1 MDRLM
6 SRLSLWVYGVFMRLA
21 QPLLRRKLRKRAQA
35 EPLYGQFIEERFG
48 HYKQSACH
56 DWIWIHAVSLGE
68 TRTAAILLQGLRQAM
83 PDMKL
88 LLTHGTATGREEGL
102 KLLQNGDVQV
112 WQAWDSPEAVERFLT
127 AFKPRIGLLL
137 ETEVWPQMI
146 HSAQEKGIPVMLIN
160 ARMSEKSLRQAQRW
174 TSLIKPAF
182 AGLSGVCAQAPDD
195 AMRLKSLGASVRGVF
210 GNLKF
215 DAKPDESQV
224 AMGRAWREQLSAPV
238 VMLASSREG
247 EESLW
252 LAAWQTFTQQHPEV
266 QIHWLIVPRH
276 PQRVGEVESLITSSG
291 LRVSRRS
298 TWGQEAGLL
307 ASHLNEAAKDSSVI
321 LLGDSLGEM
330 ALYYS
335 LADAALLGGSF
346 EKLGGQNLIEA
357 AACACPI
364 VMGPHTFNFAEASQA
379 AELAGAAQRASDM
392 AAGLTLVVD
401 TVQNRPLQKQK
412 SVNAFQF
419 AQQHGGATQL
429 TVQAVVA
436 QLQASQHSIK
446 D

>member
-1 MDRLM
+1 MPGF
-6 SRLSLWVYGVFMRLA
+6 SLWLYGVIMRLA
-21 QPLLRRKLRKRAQA
+21 QALLRRKLRKRAQA
-35 EPLYGQFIEERFG
+35 EPLYGQYIEERFG
-48 HYKQSACH
+48 YYKQSACN

-68 TRTAAILLQGLRQAM
+68 TRTAGILLQGLRQAM
-83 PDMKL
+83 PHMKL
-88 LLTHGTATGREEGL
+88 LLTNGTATGREEGL
-102 KLLQNGDVQV
+102 KLLQEGDIQV
-112 WQAWDSPEAVERFLT
+112 WQAWDSPEVVERFLT

-137 ETEVWPQMI
+137 ETEVWPQLI
-146 HSAQEKGIPVMLIN
+146 HKAQEKGIPIMLIN
-160 ARMSEKSLRQAQRW
+160 ARMSEKSLHQAQRW
-174 TSLIKPAF
+174 ASLMKPAF
-182 AGLSGVCAQAPDD
+182 AGLSAVCAQAPDD
-195 AMRLKSLGASVRGVF
+195 AMRLKSLGASVTGIF

-215 DAKPDESQV
+215 DAKPDASQV
-224 AMGRAWREQLSAPV
+224 AMGRAWREQLSVPV

-247 EESLW
+247 EEALW
-252 LAAWQTFTQQHPEV
+252 LAAWQTFNKQHPKL

-276 PQRVGEVESLITSSG
+276 PQRVSEVESLITSSG

-298 TWGQEAGLL
+298 TWSQEALFSAAL
-307 ASHLNEAAKDSSVI
+307 LNETAQDSSVI

-379 AELAGAAQRASDM
+379 AESAGAAQRASDM
-392 AAGLTLVVD
+392 AEAMKLAVD

-412 SVNAFQF
+412 SANAFQF
-419 AQQHGGATQL
+419 AQQHGGATQR
-429 TVQAVVA
+429 TVQAVLA
-436 QLQASQHSIK
+436 QLKIK

>member
-1 MDRLM
+1 MPGF
-6 SRLSLWVYGVFMRLA
+6 SLWLYGVIMRLA
-21 QPLLRRKLRKRAQA
+21 QALLRRKLRKRAQA
-35 EPLYGQFIEERFG
+35 EPLYGQYIEERFG
-48 HYKQSACH
+48 YYKQSACN

-68 TRTAAILLQGLRQAM
+68 TRTAGILLQGLRQAM
-83 PDMKL
+83 PHMKL
-88 LLTHGTATGREEGL
+88 LLTNGTATGREEGL
-102 KLLQNGDVQV
+102 KLLQEGDIQV
-112 WQAWDSPEAVERFLT
+112 WQAWDSPEVVERFLT

-137 ETEVWPQMI
+137 ETEVWPQLI
-146 HSAQEKGIPVMLIN
+146 HNAQEKGIPIMLIN
-160 ARMSEKSLRQAQRW
+160 ARMSEKSLHQAQRW
-174 TSLIKPAF
+174 ASLMKPAF
-182 AGLSGVCAQAPDD
+182 AGLSAVCAQAPDD
-195 AMRLKSLGASVRGVF
+195 AMRLKSLGASVTGIF

-215 DAKPDESQV
+215 DAKPDASQV

-247 EESLW
+247 EEALW
-252 LAAWQTFTQQHPEV
+252 LAAWQTFNKQHPKL

-276 PQRVGEVESLITSSG
+276 PQRVSEVESLITSSG

-298 TWGQEAGLL
+298 TWSQEALFSAAL
-307 ASHLNEAAKDSSVI
+307 LNETAQDSSVI

-379 AELAGAAQRASDM
+379 AESAGAAQRASDM
-392 AAGLTLVVD
+392 AEAMKLAVD

-412 SVNAFQF
+412 SANAFQF
-419 AQQHGGATQL
+419 AQQHGGATQR
-429 TVQAVVA
+429 TVQAVLA
-436 QLQASQHSIK
+436 QLKIK

>member
-1 MDRLM
+1 MPGF
-6 SRLSLWVYGVFMRLA
+6 SLWLYGVIMRLA
-21 QPLLRRKLRKRAQA
+21 QALLRRKLRKRAQA
-35 EPLYGQFIEERFG
+35 EPLYGQYIEERFG
-48 HYKQSACH
+48 YYKQSAGN

-83 PDMKL
+83 PHMKL
-88 LLTHGTATGREEGL
+88 LLTNGTATGREEGL
-102 KLLQNGDVQV
+102 KLLQEGDIQV
-112 WQAWDSPEAVERFLT
+112 WQAWDSPEVVERFLT

-137 ETEVWPQMI
+137 ETEVWPQLI
-146 HSAQEKGIPVMLIN
+146 HKAQEKGIPIMLIN
-160 ARMSEKSLRQAQRW
+160 ARMSEKSLHQAQRW
-174 TSLIKPAF
+174 ASLMKPAF
-182 AGLSGVCAQAPDD
+182 AGLSAVCAQAPDD
-195 AMRLKSLGASVRGVF
+195 AMRLKSLGASVTGIF

-215 DAKPDESQV
+215 DAKPDASQV
-224 AMGRAWREQLSAPV
+224 AMGRAWREQLSVPV

-247 EESLW
+247 EEALW
-252 LAAWQTFTQQHPEV
+252 LAAWQTFNKQHPEL

-276 PQRVGEVESLITSSG
+276 PQRVSEVESLITSSG

-298 TWGQEAGLL
+298 TWSQEALFSAAL
-307 ASHLNEAAKDSSVI
+307 LNETAQDSSVI

-379 AELAGAAQRASDM
+379 AESAGAAQRASDM
-392 AAGLTLVVD
+392 AEAMKLAVD

-412 SVNAFQF
+412 SANAFQF
-419 AQQHGGATQL
+419 AQQHGGATQR
-429 TVQAVVA
+429 TVQAVLA
-436 QLQASQHSIK
+436 QLKIK

>member
-1 MDRLM
+1 MPGF
-6 SRLSLWVYGVFMRLA
+6 SLWLYAVFMRLA

-35 EPLYGQFIEERFG
+35 EPLYGQFIEERLG
-48 HYKQSACH
+48 YYKQSACKE
-56 DWIWIHAVSLGE
+56 WIWIHAVSLGE

-83 PDMKL
+83 PHMKL

-102 KLLQNGDVQV
+102 KLLQDGDMQV
-112 WQAWDSPEAVERFLT
+112 WQAWDSPEVVNRFLT

-146 HSAQEKGIPVMLIN
+146 QSAQEKRIPIMLIN
-160 ARMSEKSLRQAQRW
+160 ARMSEKSMRQALRW
-174 TSLIKPAF
+174 KSLMKPAF
-182 AGLSGVCAQAPDD
+182 AGLSAVCAQAPDD
-195 AMRLKSLGASVRGVF
+195 AMRLKSLGASVKGVF

-215 DAKPDESQV
+215 DAKPDVSQV
-224 AMGRAWREQLSAPV
+224 AMGRSWREQLSAPV

-252 LAAWQTFTQQHPEV
+252 LAAWQTFTKQHPEV

-276 PQRVGEVESLITSSG
+276 PQRVSEVERLITASG

-298 TWGQEAGLL
+298 TWSQEAGLS
-307 ASHLNEAAKDSSVI
+307 ASHLNEAAKDRAVI

-379 AELAGAAQRASDM
+379 AESAGAAQRADDM
-392 AAGLTLVVD
+392 AAALKLAID
-401 TVQNRPLQKQK
+401 TVQNRPLQTQK
-412 SVNAFQF
+412 SADAYQF
-419 AQQHGGATQL
+419 AQQHGGATQH
-429 TVQAVVA
+429 TVQAVLA
-436 QLQASQHSIK
+436 ELQASQA
-446 D
+446 

>member
-1 MDRLM
+1 MPGF
-6 SRLSLWVYGVFMRLA
+6 SLWLYGVIMRLA
-21 QPLLRRKLRKRAQA
+21 QALLRRKLRKRAQA
-35 EPLYGQFIEERFG
+35 EPLYGQYIEERFG
-48 HYKQSACH
+48 YYKQSACN

-83 PDMKL
+83 PHMKL
-88 LLTHGTATGREEGL
+88 LLTNGTATGREEGL
-102 KLLQNGDVQV
+102 KLLQEGDIQV
-112 WQAWDSPEAVERFLT
+112 WQAWDSPEVVERFLT

-137 ETEVWPQMI
+137 ETEVWPQLI
-146 HSAQEKGIPVMLIN
+146 HKAQEKGIPIMLIN
-160 ARMSEKSLRQAQRW
+160 ARMSEKSLNQAERW
-174 TSLIKPAF
+174 ASLMKPAF
-182 AGLSGVCAQAPDD
+182 AGLSAVCAQAPDD
-195 AMRLKSLGASVRGVF
+195 AMRLKSLGASVTGIF

-215 DAKPDESQV
+215 DAKPDASQV

-247 EESLW
+247 EEAMW
-252 LAAWQTFTQQHPEV
+252 LAAWQTFNKQHPEL

-276 PQRVGEVESLITSSG
+276 PQRVSEVESLITSSG

-298 TWGQEAGLL
+298 TWSQEALFSAAL
-307 ASHLNEAAKDSSVI
+307 LNETAQDSSVI

-379 AELAGAAQRASDM
+379 AESAGAAQRASDM
-392 AAGLTLVVD
+392 AEAMKLAVD

-412 SVNAFQF
+412 SANAFQF
-419 AQQHGGATQL
+419 AQQHGGATQR
-429 TVQAVVA
+429 TVQAVLA
-436 QLQASQHSIK
+436 QLKIK

>member
-1 MDRLM
+1 MPGF
-6 SRLSLWVYGVFMRLA
+6 SLWLYGVIMRLA
-21 QPLLRRKLRKRAQA
+21 QALLRRKLRKRAQA
-35 EPLYGQFIEERFG
+35 EPLYGQYIEERFG
-48 HYKQSACH
+48 YYKQSACN

-68 TRTAAILLQGLRQAM
+68 TRTAGILLQGLRQAM
-83 PDMKL
+83 PHMKL
-88 LLTHGTATGREEGL
+88 LLTNGTATGREEGL
-102 KLLQNGDVQV
+102 KLLQEGDIQV
-112 WQAWDSPEAVERFLT
+112 WQAWDSPEVVERFLT

-137 ETEVWPQMI
+137 ETEVWPQLI
-146 HSAQEKGIPVMLIN
+146 HNAQEKGIPIMLIN
-160 ARMSEKSLRQAQRW
+160 ARMSEKSLHQAERW
-174 TSLIKPAF
+174 ASLMKPAF
-182 AGLSGVCAQAPDD
+182 AGLSAVCAQAPDD
-195 AMRLKSLGASVRGVF
+195 AMRLKSLGASVTGIF

-215 DAKPDESQV
+215 DAKPDASQV

-247 EESLW
+247 EEAMW
-252 LAAWQTFTQQHPEV
+252 LAAWQTFNKQHPEL

-276 PQRVGEVESLITSSG
+276 PQRVSEVESLITSSG

-298 TWGQEAGLL
+298 TWSQEVLFSAALL
-307 ASHLNEAAKDSSVI
+307 KETAQDSSVI

-379 AELAGAAQRASDM
+379 AESAGAAQRASDM
-392 AAGLTLVVD
+392 AEAMKLAVD

-412 SVNAFQF
+412 SANAFQF
-419 AQQHGGATQL
+419 AQQHGGATQR
-429 TVQAVVA
+429 TVQAVLA
-436 QLQASQHSIK
+436 QLKIK

>member
-1 MDRLM
+1 MPGF
-6 SRLSLWVYGVFMRLA
+6 SLWLYGVIMRLA
-21 QPLLRRKLRKRAQA
+21 QALLRRKLRKRAQA
-35 EPLYGQFIEERFG
+35 EPLYGQYIEERFG
-48 HYKQSACH
+48 YYKQSACN

-68 TRTAAILLQGLRQAM
+68 TRTAGILLQGLRQAM
-83 PDMKL
+83 PHMKL
-88 LLTHGTATGREEGL
+88 LLTNGTATGREEGL
-102 KLLQNGDVQV
+102 KLLQEGDIQV
-112 WQAWDSPEAVERFLT
+112 WQAWDSPEVVERFLT

-137 ETEVWPQMI
+137 ETEVWPQLI
-146 HSAQEKGIPVMLIN
+146 HKAQEKGIPIMLIN
-160 ARMSEKSLRQAQRW
+160 ARMSEKSLHQAERW
-174 TSLIKPAF
+174 ASLMKPAF
-182 AGLSGVCAQAPDD
+182 AGLSAVCAQAPDD
-195 AMRLKSLGASVRGVF
+195 AMRLKSLGASVTGIF

-215 DAKPDESQV
+215 DAKPDASQV

-247 EESLW
+247 EEAMW
-252 LAAWQTFTQQHPEV
+252 LAAWQTFNKQHPEL

-276 PQRVGEVESLITSSG
+276 PQRVSEVESLITSSG

-298 TWGQEAGLL
+298 TWSQEALFSAAL
-307 ASHLNEAAKDSSVI
+307 LNETAQDSSVI

-379 AELAGAAQRASDM
+379 AETAGAAQRASDM
-392 AAGLTLVVD
+392 AAAMKLAVD

-412 SVNAFQF
+412 SANAFQF
-419 AQQHGGATQL
+419 AQQHGGATQR
-429 TVQAVVA
+429 TVQAVLA
-436 QLQASQHSIK
+436 QLKIK

>member
-1 MDRLM
+1 MPGF
-6 SRLSLWVYGVFMRLA
+6 SLWLYGVIMRLA
-21 QPLLRRKLRKRAQA
+21 QALLRRKLRKRAQA
-35 EPLYGQFIEERFG
+35 EPLYGQYIEERFG
-48 HYKQSACH
+48 YYKQSAGN

-83 PDMKL
+83 PHMKL
-88 LLTHGTATGREEGL
+88 LLTNGTATGREEGL
-102 KLLQNGDVQV
+102 KLLQEGDIQV
-112 WQAWDSPEAVERFLT
+112 WQAWDSPEVVERFLT

-137 ETEVWPQMI
+137 ETEVWPQLI
-146 HSAQEKGIPVMLIN
+146 HKAQEKGIPIMLIN
-160 ARMSEKSLRQAQRW
+160 ARMSEKSLNQAERW
-174 TSLIKPAF
+174 ASLMKPAF
-182 AGLSGVCAQAPDD
+182 AGLSAVCAQAPDD
-195 AMRLKSLGASVRGVF
+195 AMRLKSLGASVTGIF

-215 DAKPDESQV
+215 DAKPDASQV

-247 EESLW
+247 EEAMW
-252 LAAWQTFTQQHPEV
+252 LAAWQTFNKQHPEL

-276 PQRVGEVESLITSSG
+276 PQRVSEVESLITSSG

-298 TWGQEAGLL
+298 TWSQETLFSAALL
-307 ASHLNEAAKDSSVI
+307 KETAQDSSVI

-379 AELAGAAQRASDM
+379 AESAGAAQRASDM
-392 AAGLTLVVD
+392 AEAMKLAVD

-412 SVNAFQF
+412 SANAFQF
-419 AQQHGGATQL
+419 AQQHGGATQR
-429 TVQAVVA
+429 TVQAVLA
-436 QLQASQHSIK
+436 QLKIK

>member
-1 MDRLM
+1 MPGF
-6 SRLSLWVYGVFMRLA
+6 SLWLYGVIMRLA
-21 QPLLRRKLRKRAQA
+21 QALLRRKLRKREQA
-35 EPLYGQFIEERFG
+35 EPLYGQYIEERFG
-48 HYKQSACH
+48 HYKQSACN

-68 TRTAAILLQGLRQAM
+68 TRTAGILLQGLRQAM
-83 PDMKL
+83 PHMKL
-88 LLTHGTATGREEGL
+88 LLTNGTATGREEGL
-102 KLLQNGDVQV
+102 KLLQEGDIQV
-112 WQAWDSPEAVERFLT
+112 WQAWDSPEVVERFLT

-137 ETEVWPQMI
+137 ETEVWPQLI
-146 HSAQEKGIPVMLIN
+146 HNAQEKGIPIMLIN
-160 ARMSEKSLRQAQRW
+160 ARMSEKSLHQAQRW
-174 TSLIKPAF
+174 ASLMKPAF
-182 AGLSGVCAQAPDD
+182 AGLSAVCAQAPDD
-195 AMRLKSLGASVRGVF
+195 AMRLKSLGASVTGIF

-215 DAKPDESQV
+215 DAKPDASQV

-247 EESLW
+247 EEAMW
-252 LAAWQTFTQQHPEV
+252 LAAWQTFNKQHPEL

-276 PQRVGEVESLITSSG
+276 PQRVSEVESLITSSG

-298 TWGQEAGLL
+298 TWSQEALFSAAL
-307 ASHLNEAAKDSSVI
+307 LNETAQDSSVI

-379 AELAGAAQRASDM
+379 AESAGAAQRASDM
-392 AAGLTLVVD
+392 AEAMKLAVD

-412 SVNAFQF
+412 SANAFQF
-419 AQQHGGATQL
+419 AQQHGGATQR
-429 TVQAVVA
+429 TVQAVLA
-436 QLQASQHSIK
+436 QLKIR

>member
-1 MDRLM
+1 MPGF
-6 SRLSLWVYGVFMRLA
+6 SLWLYGVIMRLA
-21 QPLLRRKLRKRAQA
+21 QALLRRKLRKRAQA
-35 EPLYGQFIEERFG
+35 EPLYGQYIEERFG
-48 HYKQSACH
+48 YYKQSACN

-83 PDMKL
+83 PHMKL
-88 LLTHGTATGREEGL
+88 LLTNGTATGREEGL
-102 KLLQNGDVQV
+102 KLLQEGDIQV
-112 WQAWDSPEAVERFLT
+112 WQAWDSPEVVERFLT

-137 ETEVWPQMI
+137 ETEVWPQLI
-146 HSAQEKGIPVMLIN
+146 HNAQEKGIPIMLIN
-160 ARMSEKSLRQAQRW
+160 ARMSEKSLHQAQRW
-174 TSLIKPAF
+174 ASLMKPAF
-182 AGLSGVCAQAPDD
+182 AGLSAVCAQAPDD
-195 AMRLKSLGASVRGVF
+195 AMRLKSLGASVTGIF

-215 DAKPDESQV
+215 DAKPDASQV

-247 EESLW
+247 EEAMW
-252 LAAWQTFTQQHPEV
+252 LAAWQTFNKQHPEL

-276 PQRVGEVESLITSSG
+276 PQRVSEVESLITSSG

-298 TWGQEAGLL
+298 TWSQEALFSAAL
-307 ASHLNEAAKDSSVI
+307 LNETAQDSSVI

-379 AELAGAAQRASDM
+379 AESAGAAQRASDM
-392 AAGLTLVVD
+392 AEAMKLAVD

-412 SVNAFQF
+412 SANAFQF
-419 AQQHGGATQL
+419 AQQHGGATQR
-429 TVQAVVA
+429 TVQAVLA
-436 QLQASQHSIK
+436 QLKIR

>member
-1 MDRLM
+1 MPGF
-6 SRLSLWVYGVFMRLA
+6 SLWLYGVIMRLA
-21 QPLLRRKLRKRAQA
+21 QALLRRKLRKRAQA
-35 EPLYGQFIEERFG
+35 EPLYGQYIEERFG
-48 HYKQSACH
+48 YYKQSACN

-83 PDMKL
+83 PHMKL
-88 LLTHGTATGREEGL
+88 LLTNGTATGREEGL
-102 KLLQNGDVQV
+102 KLLQEGDIQV
-112 WQAWDSPEAVERFLT
+112 WQAWDSPEVVERFLT

-137 ETEVWPQMI
+137 ETEVWPQLI
-146 HSAQEKGIPVMLIN
+146 HKAQEKGIPIMLIN
-160 ARMSEKSLRQAQRW
+160 ARMSEKSLHQAQRW
-174 TSLIKPAF
+174 ASLMKPAF
-182 AGLSGVCAQAPDD
+182 AGLSAVCAQAPDD
-195 AMRLKSLGASVRGVF
+195 AMRLKSLGASVTGIF

-215 DAKPDESQV
+215 DAKPDASQV
-224 AMGRAWREQLSAPV
+224 AMGRAWREQLSVPV

-247 EESLW
+247 EEAMW
-252 LAAWQTFTQQHPEV
+252 LAAWQTFNKQHPKL

-276 PQRVGEVESLITSSG
+276 PQRVSEVESLITSSG

-298 TWGQEAGLL
+298 TWSQEALFSAAL
-307 ASHLNEAAKDSSVI
+307 LNETAQDSSVI

-379 AELAGAAQRASDM
+379 AESAGAAQRASDM
-392 AAGLTLVVD
+392 AEAMKLAVD

-412 SVNAFQF
+412 SANAFQF
-419 AQQHGGATQL
+419 AQQHGGATQR
-429 TVQAVVA
+429 TVQAVLA
-436 QLQASQHSIK
+436 QLKIK

>member
-1 MDRLM
+1 MPGF
-6 SRLSLWVYGVFMRLA
+6 SLWLYGVIMRLA
-21 QPLLRRKLRKRAQA
+21 QALLRRKLRKRAQA
-35 EPLYGQFIEERFG
+35 EPLYGQYIEERFG
-48 HYKQSACH
+48 YYKQSACN

-68 TRTAAILLQGLRQAM
+68 TRTAGILLQGLRQAM
-83 PDMKL
+83 PHMKL
-88 LLTHGTATGREEGL
+88 LLTNGTATGREEGL
-102 KLLQNGDVQV
+102 KLLQEGDIQV
-112 WQAWDSPEAVERFLT
+112 WQAWDSPEVVERFLT

-137 ETEVWPQMI
+137 ETEVWPQLI
-146 HSAQEKGIPVMLIN
+146 HNAQEKGIPIMLIN
-160 ARMSEKSLRQAQRW
+160 ARMSEKSLHQAERW
-174 TSLIKPAF
+174 ASLMKPAF
-182 AGLSGVCAQAPDD
+182 AGLSAVCAQAPDD
-195 AMRLKSLGASVRGVF
+195 AMRLKSLGASVTGIF

-215 DAKPDESQV
+215 DAKPDASQV

-247 EESLW
+247 EEAMW
-252 LAAWQTFTQQHPEV
+252 LAAWQTFNKQHPEL

-276 PQRVGEVESLITSSG
+276 PQRVSEVESLITSSG

-298 TWGQEAGLL
+298 TWSQETLFSAALL
-307 ASHLNEAAKDSSVI
+307 KETAQDSSVI

-379 AELAGAAQRASDM
+379 AESAGAAQRASDM
-392 AAGLTLVVD
+392 AEAMKLAVD

-412 SVNAFQF
+412 SANAFQF
-419 AQQHGGATQL
+419 AQQHGGATQR
-429 TVQAVVA
+429 TVQAVLA
-436 QLQASQHSIK
+436 QLKIK
-446 D
+446 G

>member
-1 MDRLM
+1 MPGF
-6 SRLSLWVYGVFMRLA
+6 SLWLYGVIMRLA
-21 QPLLRRKLRKRAQA
+21 QALLRRKLRKRAQA
-35 EPLYGQFIEERFG
+35 EPLYGQYIEERFG
-48 HYKQSACH
+48 YYKQSACN

-83 PDMKL
+83 PHMKL
-88 LLTHGTATGREEGL
+88 LLTNGTATGREEGL
-102 KLLQNGDVQV
+102 KLLQEGDIQV
-112 WQAWDSPEAVERFLT
+112 WQAWDSPEVVERFLT

-137 ETEVWPQMI
+137 ETEVWPQLI
-146 HSAQEKGIPVMLIN
+146 HKAQEKGIPIMLIN
-160 ARMSEKSLRQAQRW
+160 ARMSEKSLHQAQRW
-174 TSLIKPAF
+174 ASLMKPAF
-182 AGLSGVCAQAPDD
+182 AGLSAVCAQAPDD
-195 AMRLKSLGASVRGVF
+195 AMRLKSLGASVTGIF

-215 DAKPDESQV
+215 DAKPDASQV

-247 EESLW
+247 EEAMW
-252 LAAWQTFTQQHPEV
+252 LAAWQTFNKQHPEL

-276 PQRVGEVESLITSSG
+276 PQRVSEVESLITSSG

-298 TWGQEAGLL
+298 TWSQETLFSAALL
-307 ASHLNEAAKDSSVI
+307 KETAQDSSVI

-379 AELAGAAQRASDM
+379 AESAGAAQRASDM
-392 AAGLTLVVD
+392 AEAMKLAVD

-412 SVNAFQF
+412 SANAFQF
-419 AQQHGGATQL
+419 AQRHGGATQR
-429 TVQAVVA
+429 TVQAVLA
-436 QLQASQHSIK
+436 QLKIK

>member
-1 MDRLM
+1 MPGF
-6 SRLSLWVYGVFMRLA
+6 SLWLYGLIMRLA
-21 QPLLRRKLRKRAQA
+21 QALLRRKLRKRAQA
-35 EPLYGQFIEERFG
+35 EPLYGQYIEERFG
-48 HYKQSACH
+48 YYKQSAGN

-83 PDMKL
+83 PHMKL
-88 LLTHGTATGREEGL
+88 LLTNGTATGREEGL
-102 KLLQNGDVQV
+102 KLLQEGDIQV
-112 WQAWDSPEAVERFLT
+112 WQAWDSPEVVERFLT

-137 ETEVWPQMI
+137 ETEVWPQLI
-146 HSAQEKGIPVMLIN
+146 HKAQEKGIPIMLIN
-160 ARMSEKSLRQAQRW
+160 ARMSEKSLHQAQRW
-174 TSLIKPAF
+174 ASLMKPAF
-182 AGLSGVCAQAPDD
+182 VGLSAVCAQAPDD
-195 AMRLKSLGASVRGVF
+195 AMRLKSLGASVTGIF

-215 DAKPDESQV
+215 DAKPDASQV
-224 AMGRAWREQLSAPV
+224 AMGRAWREQLSVPV

-247 EESLW
+247 EEALW
-252 LAAWQTFTQQHPEV
+252 LAAWQTFNKQHPKL

-276 PQRVGEVESLITSSG
+276 PQRVSEVESLITSSG

-298 TWGQEAGLL
+298 TWSQEALFSAAL
-307 ASHLNEAAKDSSVI
+307 LNETAQDSSVI

-379 AELAGAAQRASDM
+379 AESAGAAQRASDM
-392 AAGLTLVVD
+392 AEAMKLAVD

-412 SVNAFQF
+412 SANAFQF
-419 AQQHGGATQL
+419 AQQHGGATQR
-429 TVQAVVA
+429 TVQAVLA
-436 QLQASQHSIK
+436 QLKIK

>member
-1 MDRLM
+1 MPGF
-6 SRLSLWVYGVFMRLA
+6 SLWLYGVIMRLA
-21 QPLLRRKLRKRAQA
+21 QALLRRKLRKRAQA
-35 EPLYGQFIEERFG
+35 EPLYGQYIEERFG
-48 HYKQSACH
+48 YYKQSACN

-68 TRTAAILLQGLRQAM
+68 TRTAGILLQGLRQAM
-83 PDMKL
+83 PHMKL
-88 LLTHGTATGREEGL
+88 LLTNGTATGREEGL
-102 KLLQNGDVQV
+102 KLLQEGDIQV
-112 WQAWDSPEAVERFLT
+112 WQAWDSPEVVERFLT

-137 ETEVWPQMI
+137 ETEVWPQLI
-146 HSAQEKGIPVMLIN
+146 HKAQEKSIPIMLIN
-160 ARMSEKSLRQAQRW
+160 ARMSEKSLHQAQRW
-174 TSLIKPAF
+174 ASLMKPAF
-182 AGLSGVCAQAPDD
+182 AGLSAVCAQAPDD
-195 AMRLKSLGASVRGVF
+195 AMRLKSLGASVTGIF

-215 DAKPDESQV
+215 DAKPDASQV

-247 EESLW
+247 EEAMW
-252 LAAWQTFTQQHPEV
+252 LAAWQTFNKQHPKL

-276 PQRVGEVESLITSSG
+276 PQRVSEVESLITSSG

-298 TWGQEAGLL
+298 TWSQEALFSAAL
-307 ASHLNEAAKDSSVI
+307 LNETAQDSSVI

-379 AELAGAAQRASDM
+379 AESAGAAQRASDM
-392 AAGLTLVVD
+392 AEAMKLAVD

-412 SVNAFQF
+412 SANAFQF
-419 AQQHGGATQL
+419 AQQHGGATQR
-429 TVQAVVA
+429 TVQAVLA
-436 QLQASQHSIK
+436 QLKIK

>member
-1 MDRLM
+1 MPGF
-6 SRLSLWVYGVFMRLA
+6 SLWLYGVIMRLA
-21 QPLLRRKLRKRAQA
+21 QALLRRKLRKRAQA
-35 EPLYGQFIEERFG
+35 EPLYGQYIEERFG
-48 HYKQSACH
+48 YYKQSACN

-68 TRTAAILLQGLRQAM
+68 TRTAGILLQGLRQAM
-83 PDMKL
+83 PHMKL
-88 LLTHGTATGREEGL
+88 LLTNGTATGREEGL
-102 KLLQNGDVQV
+102 KLLQEGDIQV
-112 WQAWDSPEAVERFLT
+112 WQAWDSPEVVERFLT

-137 ETEVWPQMI
+137 ETEVWPQLI
-146 HSAQEKGIPVMLIN
+146 HVAQEKGIPIMLIN
-160 ARMSEKSLRQAQRW
+160 ARMSEKSLHQAQRW
-174 TSLIKPAF
+174 PSLMKPAF
-182 AGLSGVCAQAPDD
+182 AGLSAVCAQAPDD
-195 AMRLKSLGASVRGVF
+195 AMRLKSLGASVTGIF

-215 DAKPDESQV
+215 DAKPDASQV

-247 EESLW
+247 EEALW
-252 LAAWQTFTQQHPEV
+252 LAAWQTFNKQHPEL

-276 PQRVGEVESLITSSG
+276 PQRVSEVESLIISSG

-298 TWGQEAGLL
+298 TWSQEAVFS
-307 ASHLNEAAKDSSVI
+307 AAHLNETAQDSTVI

-379 AELAGAAQRASDM
+379 AESAGAAQRASDM
-392 AAGLTLVVD
+392 AAAMKLAVD

-412 SVNAFQF
+412 SANAFQF
-419 AQQHGGATQL
+419 AQQHGGATQR
-429 TVQAVVA
+429 TVQAVLA
-436 QLQASQHSIK
+436 QLKIK

>member
-1 MDRLM
+1 
-6 SRLSLWVYGVFMRLA
+6 
-21 QPLLRRKLRKRAQA
+21 
-35 EPLYGQFIEERFG
+35 
-48 HYKQSACH
+48 
-56 DWIWIHAVSLGE
+56 
-68 TRTAAILLQGLRQAM
+68 
-83 PDMKL
+83 
-88 LLTHGTATGREEGL
+88 
-102 KLLQNGDVQV
+102 
-112 WQAWDSPEAVERFLT
+112 
-127 AFKPRIGLLL
+127 
-137 ETEVWPQMI
+137 
-146 HSAQEKGIPVMLIN
+146 
-160 ARMSEKSLRQAQRW
+160 
-174 TSLIKPAF
+174 
-182 AGLSGVCAQAPDD
+182 
-195 AMRLKSLGASVRGVF
+195 MRLKSLGASVTGIF

-215 DAKPDESQV
+215 DAKPDASQV

-247 EESLW
+247 EEAMW
-252 LAAWQTFTQQHPEV
+252 LAAWQTFNKQHPEL

-276 PQRVGEVESLITSSG
+276 PQRVSEVESLITSSG

-298 TWGQEAGLL
+298 TWSQEALFSAALL
-307 ASHLNEAAKDSSVI
+307 KETAQDSSVI

-379 AELAGAAQRASDM
+379 AESAGAAQRASDM
-392 AAGLTLVVD
+392 AEAMKLAVD

-412 SVNAFQF
+412 SANAFQF
-419 AQQHGGATQL
+419 AQQHGGATQR
-429 TVQAVVA
+429 TVQAVLA
-436 QLQASQHSIK
+436 QLKIK

>member
-1 MDRLM
+1 MPGF
-6 SRLSLWVYGVFMRLA
+6 SLWLYGVIMRLA
-21 QPLLRRKLRKRAQA
+21 QALLRRKLRKRAQA
-35 EPLYGQFIEERFG
+35 EPLYGQYIEERFG
-48 HYKQSACH
+48 YYKQSACN

-83 PDMKL
+83 PHMKL
-88 LLTHGTATGREEGL
+88 LLTNGTATGREEGL
-102 KLLQNGDVQV
+102 KLLQEGDIQV
-112 WQAWDSPEAVERFLT
+112 WQAWDSPEVVERFLT

-137 ETEVWPQMI
+137 ETEVWPQLI
-146 HSAQEKGIPVMLIN
+146 HKAQEKGIPIMLIN
-160 ARMSEKSLRQAQRW
+160 ARMSEKSLHQAERW
-174 TSLIKPAF
+174 ASLMKPAF
-182 AGLSGVCAQAPDD
+182 AGLSAVCAQAPDD
-195 AMRLKSLGASVRGVF
+195 TMRLKSLGASVTGIF

-215 DAKPDESQV
+215 DAKPDASQV

-247 EESLW
+247 EEAMW
-252 LAAWQTFTQQHPEV
+252 LAAWQTFNKQHPEL

-276 PQRVGEVESLITSSG
+276 PQRVSEVESLITSSG

-298 TWGQEAGLL
+298 TWSQEALFSAAL
-307 ASHLNEAAKDSSVI
+307 LNETAQDSSVI

-379 AELAGAAQRASDM
+379 AETAGAAQRASDM
-392 AAGLTLVVD
+392 AAAMKLAVD

-412 SVNAFQF
+412 SANAFQF
-419 AQQHGGATQL
+419 AQQHGGATQR
-429 TVQAVVA
+429 TVQAVLA
-436 QLQASQHSIK
+436 QLKIK